1 MLIVD
6 PTIMLKKRNVYY
18 DKKMF
23 SKRTIAIIILLLT
36 ICGVSYA
43 KEKVGVCL
51 EAPIAFCQQE
61 KVHKMVDE
69 KVTLIFNK
77 EDFEVMPLSETTSAV
92 QLYRAENDM
101 TALSSSGWGKYA
113 VALKKEDI
121 YSIAKELECDYVFFV
136 RLSNDMPRYSSGLFH
151 SSAKTTISCDVR
163 VLNVAGNKYTF
174 SKQVYSDGKS
184 TAIYMGAPSFG
195 RAYFKAFSKAL
206 DKIKID
212 TSTI

>member
-1 MLIVD
+1 MKKLFEFIIV
-6 PTIMLKKRNVYY
+6 IFFCINV
-18 DKKMF
+18 DNCFAQEK
-23 SKRTIAIIILLLT
+23 I
-36 ICGVSYA
+36 GVF
-43 KEKVGVCL
+43 L
-51 EAPIAFCQQE
+51 DAPITFCQQE

-69 KVTLIFNK
+69 KVALIFEK
-77 EDFEVMPLSETTSAV
+77 EKFEVMPLAQAINAV
-92 QLYRAENDM
+92 QIYRAENDM
-101 TALSSSGWGKYA
+101 TALSSSDWGRYA

-184 TAIYMGAPSFG
+184 TAIYMGAPSFE

>member
-1 MLIVD
+1 M
-6 PTIMLKKRNVYY
+6 KKLFR
-18 DKKMF
+18 
-23 SKRTIAIIILLLT
+23 IIIVIFFCVNVNHCL
-36 ICGVSYA
+36 A
-43 KEKVGVCL
+43 KEKIAVFL
-51 EAPIAFCQQE
+51 EAPITFCQEE
-61 KVHKMVDE
+61 KVHNMVDE
-69 KVTLIFNK
+69 KVALIFEK
-77 EDFEVMPLSETTSAV
+77 DKFEVMPLAKAINVV
-92 QLYRAENDM
+92 QIYRAENDM
-101 TALSSSGWGKYA
+101 TALSASGWGRYA
-113 VALKKEDI
+113 VALKKEDV
-121 YSIAKELECDYVFFV
+121 YSIAKQLECDYVFFV

-184 TAIYMGAPSFG
+184 TAIYMGAPSFE

>member
-1 MLIVD
+1 MKW
-6 PTIMLKKRNVYY
+6 TIFL
-18 DKKMF
+18 
-23 SKRTIAIIILLLT
+23 SILLVN
-36 ICGVSYA
+36 CFMQYA
-43 KEKVGVCL
+43 LAQEQVAVFI
-51 EAPIAFCQQE
+51 EAPITFCQQE

-69 KVTLIFNK
+69 KVALIFEK
-77 EDFEVMPLSETTSAV
+77 DKFEVMPLAQAINAV
-92 QLYRAENDM
+92 QIYRAENDM
-101 TALSSSGWGKYA
+101 TALSSSGWGRYA

-184 TAIYMGAPSFG
+184 TAIYMGAPSFE

>member
-1 MLIVD
+1 MRKVFWLV
-6 PTIMLKKRNVYY
+6 
-18 DKKMF
+18 
-23 SKRTIAIIILLLT
+23 LLFTALMSNR
-36 ICGVSYA
+36 ICAQEQVA
-43 KEKVGVCL
+43 VFL
-51 EAPIAFCQQE
+51 EAPVTFCQE
-61 KVHKMVDE
+61 AKVHKMVDE
-69 KVTLIFNK
+69 KVALIFEK
-77 EDFEVMPLSETTSAV
+77 DKFEVMPLAQAINAV
-92 QLYRAENDM
+92 QIYRAENDM
-101 TALSSSGWGKYA
+101 TALSSSGWGRYA

-136 RLSNDMPRYSSGLFH
+136 RLSNDMPRYSSRLFH

-184 TAIYMGAPSFG
+184 TAIYMGAPSFE